1 MAINVY
7 HKPPDERISW
17 DEYALDL
24 AKAASQ
30 RSEDPFVKV
39 GACALNKENMV
50 IAVGYNGLATVKKVD
65 KYFWAVRRERRPY
78 MIHAEA
84 NCLSLVKRGEVGL
97 LAVTLLPC
105 ASCATMIASY
115 NIPKV
120 VYEKEY
126 ERDMK
131 ALEIFDFYNIEC
143 VKLTG

>member
-1 MAINVY
+1 MGIKVY
-7 HKPPDERISW
+7 HKPPDERILW

-30 RSEDPFVKV
+30 RSEDPYVKV

-50 IAVGYNGLATVKKVD
+50 VAVGYNGLGAGKKVN
-65 KYFWAVRRERRPY
+65 KSFWLDRGKRRPF

-84 NCLSLVKRGEVGL
+84 NCLSLVKRGEVNL

-105 ASCATMIASY
+105 ASCATLIASY
-115 NIPKV
+115 GIPKV
-120 VYEKEY
+120 VYEQEY

-131 ALEIFDFYNIEC
+131 ALEIFDFYDIEC
-143 VKLTG
+143 VKLS

>member
-1 MAINVY
+1 MAIKVY
-7 HKPPDERISW
+7 HSPPDERISW

-39 GACALNKENMV
+39 GACALNNQNMV
-50 IAVGYNGLATVKKVD
+50 VAVGYNGLATGKKVD
-65 KYFWAVRRERRPY
+65 KYFWAVRNQRRPY

-84 NCLSLVKRGEVGL
+84 NCLSLVKKGEVDL

-105 ASCATMIASY
+105 ASCATLIASY

-120 VYEKEY
+120 VYGDIY

-131 ALEIFDFYNIEC
+131 ALEIFDFYGIKC
-143 VKLTG
+143 VKLS